1 MTKILHKDEFTY
13 SLEKIRIEIQT
24 AISLMPEFLNEVKPL
39 TDRAKANGKDGIFI
53 SLEEIECANISCT
66 QIMATL
72 LKGYDIL
79 INSAKH
85 EKLQNRILESQL
97 SGYIEK
103 ELNESLTRKS
113 A

>member
-1 MTKILHKDEFTY
+1 MANVQNTDEFTY
-13 SLEKIRIEIQT
+13 SLEEIRIEIQT
-24 AISLMPEFLNEVKPL
+24 AISLMPEFFNEIKPRI
-39 TDRAKANGKDGIFI
+39 DRAKANNKEGIFI
-53 SLEEIECANISCT
+53 SLEEVECANISCT

-85 EKLQNRILESQL
+85 EKFQNRILESHL

-103 ELNESLTRKS
+103 ELKESLNRKS